1 MSQTT
6 QNFFVKTFLGPLKLW
21 NRRRLHQQR
30 IQKLLSTNE
39 KEIKKQKTPERI
51 LSLLVIDARP
61 GWGDFLY
68 HLGLIHELTKNKII
82 IDIATP
88 EDTYKRFL
96 IPMIRNVYSLDKEDH
111 IQKCSKNHYDACIDL
126 TYVNLTEWNKRLT
139 LLKQL
144 NCHTITIGNIT
155 SLSSYFSEYI
165 DISNCPHESE
175 RMALIASN
183 LLNKKVEKILP
194 YFPISEES
202 TSSEAKSF
210 INYLP
215 KDVNVVYV
223 NTIAREADRCLS
235 EDQVN
240 ALITFFKDKKDAVG
254 IFNTEKEITTS
265 DSVKK
270 LPNLSFDDFASI
282 VKHCEAVITPDT
294 SATHLATAF
303 SIPSLVFFCANDR
316 DYFPQH
322 AMSDVWAPLAEGS
335 LVYKEDD
342 DVKEC
347 APDRYFYM
355 HPVRPISDIKK
366 DNLIFATKSFLE
378 ELPKKTKPHD

>member
-21 NRRRLHQQR
+21 NRKRLHQQR
-30 IQKLLSTNE
+30 IQKLLSTNGTE
-39 KEIKKQKTPERI
+39 SKKPEAPQRI
-51 LSLLVIDARP
+51 QSLLVIDARP

-68 HLGLIHELTKNKII
+68 HLGLIRELFENKII

-96 IPMIRNVYSLDKEDH
+96 IPMIRNVYSLDKEDD
-111 IQKCSKNHYDACIDL
+111 IQECSKNHYDACIDL
-126 TYVNLTEWNKRLT
+126 TYVNLTEWNKRLA
-139 LLKQL
+139 LLKRL
-144 NCHTITIGNIT
+144 NCYTITIGNIT
-155 SLSSYFSEYI
+155 SLSSYFFEYI
-165 DISNCPHESE
+165 DISNRPHESE

-183 LLNKKVEKILP
+183 LLNKKIEKILP
-194 YFPISEES
+194 YFPLAEES
-202 TSSEAKSF
+202 ISSDAKSF
-210 INYLP
+210 INHLP
-215 KDVNVVYV
+215 EDANVVYV

-240 ALITFFKDKKDAVG
+240 ALITFFNERKDAVG

-265 DSVKK
+265 EFVKK

-282 VKHCEAVITPDT
+282 VKHCDAVITPDT

-335 LVYKEDD
+335 LVYKEDHD
-342 DVKEC
+342 AEEC
-347 APDRYFYM
+347 DPDRYFYM
-355 HPVRPISDIKK
+355 HPVRPISDIKI
-366 DNLIFATKSFLE
+366 DNLIFSTKSFLE
-378 ELPKKTKPHD
+378 KLPRKTKLHE